1 MILCLHQFIQQRGT
15 VATKGPASDVIQP
28 VAADNAALDALE
40 AALSRVAGS
49 TSFCLSGPDTA
60 PIELPESLY
69 RALRDAV
76 HILRQ
81 GSAVVISP
89 LQRRLSTTEAGDLL
103 GVSRQYLTRLIDKGE
118 IPCDRTGRHRRLKL
132 SDVLEYK
139 RRRDE
144 ARGAFLDD
152 LTAESADAG
161 YYD

>member
-1 MILCLHQFIQQRGT
+1 M
-15 VATKGPASDVIQP
+15 APKSPASDVIQP
-28 VAADNAALDALE
+28 VATDNAALDALE
-40 AALSRVAGS
+40 AALSRVPAN
-49 TSFCLSGPDTA
+49 TVFCLSGPDTA
-60 PIELPESLY
+60 PIELPEPLF
-69 RALRDAV
+69 RALRDAA

-81 GSAVVISP
+81 GSAVMISP

-132 SDVLEYK
+132 SDVLDYK

-144 ARGAFLDD
+144 ARSAFLDD
-152 LTAESADAG
+152 LTAESAEAG